1 MKTIYTVNYT
11 NKVESHSI
19 SPEFS
24 SEAEA
29 RAFFEKEK
37 EKLAVNTPADIT
49 GWQDHDQAWSRVY
62 QLELTK
68 TTIDEEDGYIED
80 MVALDSTQYYY
91 D

>member
-11 NKVESHSI
+11 GNVESHSI
-19 SPEFS
+19 SPEFT
-24 SEAEA
+24 SETEA

-37 EKLAVNTPADIT
+37 EKLAANTPADTT

-62 QLELTK
+62 HLELTK

-80 MVALDSTQYYY
+80 MEAIDSTDYYY
-91 D
+91 E